1 MTDAGVHGYRAAVLF
16 SPLAGL
22 SAGSKTTSFVL
33 VEWTDEGGTNR
44 DRPIAPFHVHHA
56 DDECWYVLDG
66 RLGFRVGDE
75 EVEAGPGAAV
85 FVSAGTPH
93 AYWNA
98 QDGPTRYLLV
108 IPRRIADLLHE
119 LHDGNPKDFPAV
131 FRKYE
136 SELL

>member
-1 MTDAGVHGYRAAVLF
+1 MLV
-16 SPLAGL
+16 SPLSGR
-22 SAGSKTTSFVL
+22 SAGSDESGFVL
-33 VEWTDEGGTNR
+33 VEWTDPGGGTSR
-44 DRPIAPFHVHHA
+44 ERPIAPLHVHHA

-66 RLGFRVGDE
+66 RLGFFVGDE
-75 EVEAGPGAAV
+75 ELEAGPGDAV
-85 FVSAGTPH
+85 FVPAGVPH

-108 IPRRIADLLHE
+108 IPRRLADLLHE
-119 LHDGNPKDFPAV
+119 LHDGNPKDFAAV

>member
-1 MTDAGVHGYRAAVLF
+1 VLV
-16 SPLAGL
+16 SPLAGR
-22 SAGSKTTSFVL
+22 SAGSDDSGFVL
-33 VEWTDEGGTNR
+33 VEWTDEGGTTSR
-44 DRPIAPFHVHHA
+44 DFPIAPVHVHHA

-66 RLGFRVGDE
+66 RLGFRVGED
-75 EVEAGPGAAV
+75 EVEAGPGDAV

-108 IPRRIADLLHE
+108 IPRRLADLLHE
-119 LHDGNPKDFPAV
+119 LHDGKPKDFAAV
-131 FRKYE
+131 FRKYD